1 MENRL
6 NIALLLQFY
15 SAKALRR
22 LLGNLEEDTFLDL
35 KVLLETA
42 TMNPDL
48 QDRDKQNKPPCIQM
62 KKVWLHRGTFLRAAT
77 REALLNA

>member
-1 MENRL
+1 MENHL

-15 SAKALRR
+15 LAKALRR

-42 TMNPDL
+42 TMNPDR
-48 QDRDKQNKPPCIQM
+48 QDRDKQIDI
-62 KKVWLHRGTFLRAAT
+62 LAFR
-77 REALLNA
+77 

>member
-1 MENRL
+1 MKNRL

-15 SAKALRR
+15 LAKVLRR

-42 TMNPDL
+42 TMNPDR
-48 QDRDKQNKPPCIQM
+48 QDRDKQID
-62 KKVWLHRGTFLRAAT
+62 
-77 REALLNA
+77 LLAFR